1 MDLLAT
7 YLVEAEELL
16 AAIEEITLD
25 LGPNSDPEQ
34 LNGLFR
40 AFHTL
45 KGSSATVGLTDI
57 ADFAHHVES
66 ALQRARE
73 GTLALS
79 PALIELI
86 LEAKDHIARAVVAA
100 AHNESSPAVDP
111 TFGTRL
117 DALLASGSATS
128 VERVAV
134 VEDAYPP
141 LTLWEEDPADV
152 AAIIAASHGRT
163 PPRPASP
170 AAAPASSSTTRPDRD
185 AAPPPRA
192 DKAEAK
198 SERTDKG
205 RTDAAV
211 VRVAADKLDRLVE
224 LIGELVIANARLGS
238 VAHSFHD
245 PDLDSATEEIE
256 RLTGELRESVLGVRM
271 TPIGTMYGRF
281 RRLVRD
287 LSIKLDKP
295 IDLVTGGAET
305 EIDKNILDLLVD
317 PLMHVLRNAIDH
329 GVEPHAARAESG
341 KNPVAVVT
349 IRARHEGSHV
359 VISVS
364 DDGRGLDEDM
374 LRKKAIE
381 KGLIPPDAVLSR
393 AEAFALIMLPG
404 FSTAAA
410 ITDVSGRGVG
420 MDVVR
425 RQIESLRGAIV
436 IHSERGRGTTF
447 ELRLP
452 LTLAIIDGLL
462 VEVAG
467 ARYIVPRS
475 AVRETV
481 EFPRTAHGAQNGR
494 RTLVVRGELLPYVAL
509 GELFGEPPSA
519 VPVQHAVI
527 VGEGDERN
535 AIIVDR
541 VIGELQTVVQP
552 LCAVFRSVDVVAG
565 ATVMGDGRVALIL
578 ELMKLGALA
587 RAHRQPTQASTWS
600 MQESLPC

>member
-1 MDLLAT
+1 MELLAT

-25 LGPNSDPEQ
+25 LGPSSDPEQ

-45 KGSSATVGLTDI
+45 KGSSATVGLTEI

-73 GTLALS
+73 GTLPLS
-79 PALIELI
+79 PTLIELI
-86 LEAKDHIARAVVAA
+86 LEAKDHIARGVVAA
-100 AHNESSPAVDP
+100 AHSEPLPTVDP
-111 TFGTRL
+111 GFPIRL
-117 DALLASGSATS
+117 DALLHGEGAAP
-128 VERVAV
+128 VAAAPV
-134 VEDAYPP
+134 GDPP
-141 LTLWEEDPADV
+141 LTLWDEDPAEI
-152 AAIIAASHGRT
+152 ASIIAMAKAQ
-163 PPRPASP
+163 PAKS
-170 AAAPASSSTTRPDRD
+170 AVVDKT
-185 AAPPPRA
+185 
-192 DKAEAK
+192 DKAD
-198 SERTDKG
+198 RGDKARSG
-205 RTDAAV
+205 DAAV

-238 VAHSFHD
+238 VARDFHD

-287 LSIKLDKP
+287 LSIKLEKP

-329 GVEPHAARAESG
+329 GVESPAARADSG

-364 DDGRGLDEDM
+364 DDGRGLDEDL

-381 KGLIPPDAVLSR
+381 KGLIQPDAMLTR

-425 RQIESLRGAIV
+425 RQIESLRGTIV

-467 ARYIVPRS
+467 ARYIVPRN

-481 EFPRTAHGAQNGR
+481 EFPRNAHGAQNGR

-509 GELFGEPPSA
+509 GELFGEPPSLVA
-519 VPVQHAVI
+519 VQHAVI

-552 LCAVFRSVDVVAG
+552 MCAVFRSVDVVAG

-587 RAHRQPTQASTWS
+587 RAHRQPHQTSTWS

>member
-1 MDLLAT
+1 MDLLGT

-45 KGSSATVGLTDI
+45 KGSSATVGLTEI

-73 GTLALS
+73 GTLPLS

-86 LEAKDHIARAVVAA
+86 LEAKDHIARGVVAA
-100 AHNESSPAVDP
+100 AHNEPLPTVDP
-111 TFGTRL
+111 AFPTRL
-117 DALLASGSATS
+117 DALLHSDDASPAP
-128 VERVAV
+128 VAV
-134 VEDAYPP
+134 GAVSDPP
-141 LTLWEEDPADV
+141 LTLWDEDPAEI
-152 AAIIAASHGRT
+152 ASIIAMAEAVRSQ
-163 PPRPASP
+163 PSKAAVVNSP
-170 AAAPASSSTTRPDRD
+170 DKGDT
-185 AAPPPRA
+185 A
-192 DKAEAK
+192 DKADK
-198 SERTDKG
+198 PERTDKA
-205 RTDAAV
+205 RSDTAV

-238 VAHSFHD
+238 VAHAFHD

-271 TPIGTMYGRF
+271 TPIGTMYARF

-329 GVEPHAARAESG
+329 GVEPPAARADAG

-381 KGLIPPDAVLSR
+381 KGLIPPDTTLTR

-425 RQIESLRGAIV
+425 RQIESLRGTIV

-447 ELRLP
+447 DLRLP

-467 ARYIVPRS
+467 ARYIVPRN

-481 EFPRTAHGAQNGR
+481 EFPRGAHGAQNGR

-509 GELFGEPPSA
+509 GELFGEPPSSVA
-519 VPVQHAVI
+519 VQHAVI

-552 LCAVFRSVDVVAG
+552 MCAVFRSVDVVAG

-578 ELMKLGALA
+578 ELMKLSALA
-587 RAHRQPTQASTWS
+587 RAHRQPNQASTWS